1 MENPSADLNV
11 KIQATRM
18 RVREKRSVSTSWEKR
33 EMADKVSKYRN
44 HGEVNIHMF
53 RNRFQTHMFH
63 TMSINMYSIKVS
75 KTLDGLFDSASYDK
89 RFRPD
94 FGKQPTNVE
103 VML

>member
-1 MENPSADLNV
+1 
-11 KIQATRM
+11 M

-44 HGEVNIHMF
+44 HGEVNIHIF
-53 RNRFQTHMFH
+53 RNRFQFH

-94 FGKQPTNVE
+94 FGKQPPNVE

>member
-1 MENPSADLNV
+1 
-11 KIQATRM
+11 M

-44 HGEVNIHMF
+44 HDEDF
-53 RNRFQTHMFH
+53 RYRFQTYIFD
-63 TMSINMYSIKVS
+63 TMSINMYSFKVS